1 MKNFFECLGICSN
14 RLQNV
19 WWSILKE
26 TAEISDYLYLT
37 TNADFLKI
45 QVFTDPREGNNYFF
59 LELPWLTLLE
69 KLLWARVLGS
79 TSSKHL

>member
-1 MKNFFECLGICSN
+1 MQK
-14 RLQNV
+14 V

-26 TAEISDYLYLT
+26 TGEISDYLYLT

-45 QVFTDPREGNNYFF
+45 QVFTDPHEGNNYFF

-69 KLLWARVLGS
+69 KLLWDRFLGS
-79 TSSKHL
+79 IVLSIYKLGPLRFF